1 MVARCSRVAGRKGD
15 KVVDAGG
22 EVKSAGRTAERGIA
36 MIPRLYVTADL
47 APGAEIAAEERAQ
60 HYLRN
65 VMRRSAGD
73 PVVLFNGRDGE
84 FAAEIARLDKR
95 SATLR
100 ITARRR
106 AQDGVPD
113 LWLCFAPLKKDAV
126 DFLIEKGT
134 ELGVAVFQPVMTRR
148 TITARL
154 NLDRLAA
161 NAVEAAE
168 QTERLSVP
176 EIRPAVGFDALL
188 ESWPRERRMIL
199 CAETGPAQPIADALS
214 GLTGRATS
222 VSPANAWAIFCGPE
236 GGFHVSELD
245 RLRDL
250 PFVTPVGL
258 GPRILRAD
266 TAALTA
272 LAVFQAILGDGKLR
286 PPHPMIPIGM
296 PSGGPDGVN

>member
-1 MVARCSRVAGRKGD
+1 
-15 KVVDAGG
+15 
-22 EVKSAGRTAERGIA
+22 

-47 APGAEIAAEERAQ
+47 APGLEIAAEERAQ

-65 VMRRSAGD
+65 VMRRAVGD

-84 FAAEIARLDKR
+84 FAAEIAHLDKR
-95 SATLR
+95 VLTLR
-100 ITARRR
+100 ITAKRRD
-106 AQDGVPD
+106 QDCVPD

-134 ELGVAVFQPVMTRR
+134 ELGVAAFQPVITRR
-148 TITARL
+148 TVAARL

-161 NAVEAAE
+161 NAVGAAE
-168 QTERLSVP
+168 QTERLSIP
-176 EIRPAVGFDALL
+176 EIRPALDFDALL
-188 ESWPRERRMIL
+188 AAWPPNRHLIL
-199 CAETGPAQPIADALS
+199 CAEAGPAQPIGDALS
-214 GLTGRATS
+214 GLTERS
-222 VSPANAWAIFCGPE
+222 VDVSKTNAWAIFCGPE

-266 TAALTA
+266 TAAVAA
-272 LAVFQAILGDGKLR
+272 LAVFQSILGDGRQR
-286 PPHPMIPIGM
+286 PPHPMLPIGT
-296 PSGGPDGVN
+296 SESELAGGE

>member
-1 MVARCSRVAGRKGD
+1 
-15 KVVDAGG
+15 
-22 EVKSAGRTAERGIA
+22 
-36 MIPRLYVTADL
+36 MIPRLYVTQDL
-47 APGAEIAAEERAQ
+47 RSGAEIAADERAQ

-65 VMRRSAGD
+65 VMRRGAGD

-84 FAAEIARLDKR
+84 FEARIGRIDKR
-95 SATLR
+95 AATLNV
-100 ITARRR
+100 AVRRR
-106 AQDGVPD
+106 EQDRVPD

-126 DFLIEKGT
+126 DFLVEKGT

-148 TITARL
+148 TAAARV

-168 QTERLSVP
+168 QTERLTVP
-176 EIRPAVGFDALL
+176 EIRPAIGFDALL
-188 ESWPRERRMIL
+188 ANWPKGRRMIL
-199 CAETGPAQPIADALS
+199 CAEAGPARPIADALEELKS
-214 GLTGRATS
+214 KVNG
-222 VSPANAWAIFCGPE
+222 ANAWGIFCGPE

-250 PFVTPVGL
+250 DFVTPVGL

-286 PPHPMIPIGM
+286 PPLPMMPLGM
-296 PSGGPDGVN
+296 PEGGMPNGEPGGAE

>member
-1 MVARCSRVAGRKGD
+1 
-15 KVVDAGG
+15 
-22 EVKSAGRTAERGIA
+22 

-47 APGAEIAAEERAQ
+47 APGVEIATEERAQ

-65 VMRRSAGD
+65 VMRRSVGD

-95 SATLR
+95 SANLR
-100 ITARRR
+100 VISMRR
-106 AQDGVPD
+106 AQDSVPD

-134 ELGVAVFQPVMTRR
+134 ELGVAVFQPVTTRQ
-148 TITARL
+148 TATTRL

-161 NAVEAAE
+161 NAIEAAE
-168 QTERLSVP
+168 QTERLTVP
-176 EIRPAVGFDALL
+176 AIRPPLSLDALL
-188 ESWPRERRMIL
+188 DDWPATRRL
-199 CAETGPAQPIADALS
+199 LVCAEAGPARPIADALVELTRDVSQS
-214 GLTGRATS
+214 GS
-222 VSPANAWAIFCGPE
+222 WAILCGPE

-250 PFVTPVGL
+250 PFVTAVGL

-272 LAVFQAILGDGKLR
+272 LAVFQAIVGDGKLR
-286 PPHPMIPIGM
+286 PPHPMTPIGA
-296 PSGGPDGVN
+296 PQGGPDGAE

>member
-1 MVARCSRVAGRKGD
+1 
-15 KVVDAGG
+15 
-22 EVKSAGRTAERGIA
+22 
-36 MIPRLYVTADL
+36 MILRLHVSADL
-47 APGAEIAAEERAQ
+47 AVGAEIAADTRAQ

-84 FAAEIARLDKR
+84 FQAEIAHLDKR
-95 SATLR
+95 RLDLR
-100 ITARRR
+100 IAAKRRD
-106 AQDGVPD
+106 QDEVPD
-113 LWLCFAPLKKDAV
+113 VWLCFAPLKKDAV
-126 DFLIEKGT
+126 DFVIEKGT
-134 ELGVAVFQPVMTRR
+134 ELGVAVFQPVVTRR
-148 TITARL
+148 TVASRINLERL
-154 NLDRLAA
+154 RA
-161 NAVEAAE
+161 NAIEAAE

-176 EIRPAVGFDALL
+176 EIRPAVDFAALL
-188 ESWPRERRMIL
+188 ESWPRARRMIL
-199 CAETGPAQPIADALS
+199 CAEAGPAQPIADALS
-214 GLTGRATS
+214 GLTGQAPV

-286 PPHPMIPIGM
+286 PPHPMIPIGT
-296 PSGGPDGVN
+296 PDTERAGGE